1 MVALS
6 LNDADL
12 AFAHLFEGS
21 KKAFGTENGGSVPT
35 TPEDWPELWLNHL
48 HGSTPIG
55 VYPMVE
61 NVSFTSPE
69 GSEEPGEVICD
80 WGVRW
85 GCIDLDVK
93 REGKRR
99 YDYETEDEA
108 HVAAINLCAVLTQ
121 LGIVGWIEV
130 TRSRG
135 RHVWVFSKAFVRART
150 MRRALLVACEVAGV
164 PPTEVNPKSETLA
177 PGQLGNYVR
186 LVYPAGDL
194 FSRRIVSPSKQPQQW
209 GRREFVRRAT
219 ESASP
224 SFVFHDAAKL
234 YKEPTRKHYTSTLVP
249 ADDLPDEVRQ
259 KMSGLLWTVYTDGPT
274 EGLDL
279 DRSGWLY
286 RLASMCAKDR
296 LTPDEAALVVAL
308 ADEQHCQKYSGR
320 ADGEKQI
327 MRTVE
332 RAYAAS
338 DYEEEE

>member
-48 HGSTPIG
+48 YQRATPIG

-61 NVSFTSPE
+61 NVTFSSPE
-69 GSEEPGEVICD
+69 GAEEPDQIVFD

-85 GCIDLDVK
+85 GCIDLDIK

-99 YDYETEDEA
+99 YDYETEEA
-108 HVAAINLCAVLTQ
+108 AHDAATNLCAVLTQ
-121 LGIVGWIEV
+121 LDIDGWIEV

-177 PGQLGNYVR
+177 PGQRGNYVR
-186 LVYPAGDL
+186 LPYPAADL
-194 FSRRIVSPSKQPQQW
+194 WSRCIIDPEGKTL
-209 GRREFVRRAT
+209 GRKEFVAAAT
-219 ESASP
+219 DSAAP
-224 SFVFHDAAKL
+224 SFVFHKASLL
-234 YKEPTRKHYTSTLVP
+234 YKAPVERHLVAELVP
-249 ADDLPDEVRQ
+249 VDDLPDEVRQ
-259 KMSGLLWTVYTDGPT
+259 KMSGLLWTIYTDGPT

-286 RLASMCAKDR
+286 RLASMCATER
-296 LTPDEAALVVAL
+296 LTPDEAALVVSL
-308 ADEQHCQKYSGR
+308 SDERHTQKYSER

-327 MRTVE
+327 VRTVE